1 MKMTGIHDLK
11 REKFIYSLNFLCT
24 LLNFLKIIFGSK
36 LSGSLKIKI
45 HLDIMQKKKK
55 IIEEPFSPS
64 DSLNWHILSDE
75 FTES

>member
-1 MKMTGIHDLK
+1 MTGVHDLK

-24 LLNFLKIIFGSK
+24 LLNFLKMTFGSK
-36 LSGSLKIKI
+36 LSDSLKIKI

-55 IIEEPFSPS
+55 KIIEEPFSPS
-64 DSLNWHILSDE
+64 DSFNWHILSDE

>member
-1 MKMTGIHDLK
+1 MTEVHDLK

-24 LLNFLKIIFGSK
+24 LLNFLKMIFGSK
-36 LSGSLKIKI
+36 FSGSLKIKI
-45 HLDIMQKKKK
+45 HLDIMQKKK

-64 DSLNWHILSDE
+64 DSLNWHIHSDE

>member
-1 MKMTGIHDLK
+1 MTGVHDLK
-11 REKFIYSLNFLCT
+11 REKFIYSLNFLCI

-64 DSLNWHILSDE
+64 DSLN
-75 FTES
+75 